1 LKERK
6 DDIVPLAKHYIEKFN
21 KEFNKEVNG
30 LTPEIKSVLKK
41 YEWPGNVRE
50 LKNVIERAVLLS
62 NDSAI
67 SAEHLLLG
75 SESEMKDIGQEEEV
89 DQSISTVEKQHITE
103 ILKET
108 SWRMTKA
115 SKILGINRTTL
126 YNKIKHYSI
135 KQ

>member
-1 LKERK
+1 M
-6 DDIVPLAKHYIEKFN
+6 
-21 KEFNKEVNG
+21 
-30 LTPEIKSVLKK
+30 
-41 YEWPGNVRE
+41 RE

-62 NDSAI
+62 NNSTL

-75 SESEMKDIGQEEEV
+75 SETKIKDIGQDEEV
-89 DQSISTVEKQHITE
+89 DQSISTIEKQHITE

-126 YNKIKHYSI
+126 YNKIKHYGI